1 MYTEFKTYPYIHY
14 MKLTKAANFT
24 TKIIFS
30 RIFKTSSLSLLAIWN
45 YVCWSQGNKKRKI
58 ILVRLELWFPI
69 PFFLKQVCQH
79 LLSIGRLV
87 HASFVVFQ
95 SALPLKWVSD
105 KDFFNSV
112 LGLQNSTPSLI
123 RSNCLTFQA
132 ICERPFQ
139 SIICT

>member
-1 MYTEFKTYPYIHY
+1 MLGVHY
-14 MKLTKAANFT
+14 S
-24 TKIIFS
+24 IFS
-30 RIFKTSSLSLLAIWN
+30 VHRVQNIPVYTYTIWNSPRKPISQQKLSFREFLKPLSLLAIWN

-79 LLSIGRLV
+79 LLSICRLV

-95 SALPLKWVSD
+95 SALHLKWVSD
-105 KDFFNSV
+105 KDSFNSV

-123 RSNCLTFQA
+123 RPN
-132 ICERPFQ
+132 
-139 SIICT
+139 